1 MYIRHWIIISIKHIL
16 IALHLIHFV
25 QILQGDLLIL
35 LCLFIVNHIE
45 YFIYTYITHRLI
57 IESPL
62 IVQMGVGCLVLLNVW
77 FLKWCL
83 NCPVQIWII
92 LVFFGNNIL
101 LVLCIEFSKF
111 VQHLIRYV
119 PIIFIVDIM
128 RLLRTLGLSCSS
140 LSNCVVFVSF
150 LIFIASNW
158 LVGGAFLLYFIII
171 SECIQ
176 IGICLVIKFTK
187 IFC

>member
-1 MYIRHWIIISIKHIL
+1 MYIRHWIIIAIKHIL

-45 YFIYTYITHRLI
+45 YFVYTYITHWLI

-62 IVQMGVGCLVLLNVW
+62 IVQMSVGRLVLLNVW

-101 LVLCIEFSKF
+101 LFLCIEFSKF

-140 LSNCVVFVSF
+140 LSNCVVSIPF

-158 LVGGAFLLYFIII
+158 LVWGAFLLYFIII

-176 IGICLVIKFTK
+176 IGICMVIKFNK